1 MKNNLKLFRVKYNL
15 TQEDLANKTGVSRQT
30 IIALE
35 NNRYLP
41 SINLAF
47 KLSKIFNIKIEELFI
62 YQE

>member
-1 MKNNLKLFRVKYNL
+1 MKNNLKIFRVKYNL
-15 TQEDLANKTGVSRQT
+15 TQEDLANKIGVSRQT

-35 NNRYLP
+35 NNKYLP

-62 YQE
+62 YEK

>member
-1 MKNNLKLFRVKYNL
+1 MKNNLKIYRFKYNL
-15 TQEDLANKTGVSRQT
+15 TQEDLANKIGVSRQT

-62 YQE
+62 YEK